1 MSYSIHAPMLGVWRP
16 SISERID
23 GRPLAQSVSELF
35 FDFPYDRL
43 PENKFLAFFMRPDC
57 MIGMLIFYLVSK
69 PLFQAIAKLIDPK
82 ADWFRASIAI
92 HNLALA
98 IFSAVVAWNS
108 WPIVVVHYMQEGLF
122 STYCDTE
129 GTLWGESGLGAW
141 AIVFYISKYYEFAD
155 TWVLVFKGKKPSFLQ
170 IYHHTGIAFTMWG
183 AVLSQ
188 SSWLLFV
195 VLLNSVIH
203 TLMYTYFL
211 IKTISPSTE
220 IKAAKNLT
228 VAQIAQFFTG
238 LGCSAGVLVM
248 GDKCDTASSRFMLGC
263 LHVYGYGLIALFMAF
278 ASKKYKKK

>member
-1 MSYSIHAPMLGVWRP
+1 MPGVWRP
-16 SISERID
+16 EISESID

-43 PENKFLAFFMRPDC
+43 PENKFLAFFLRPEC
-57 MIGMLIFYLVSK
+57 MFGMLIFYLVSK
-69 PLFQAIAKLIDPK
+69 PLFRSIAKSIDPK
-82 ADWFRASIAI
+82 AEWFRASIAV

-98 IFSAVVAWNS
+98 IFSAVVVWNS
-108 WPIVVVHYMQEGLF
+108 WPIVAAHYLEEGLF
-122 STYCDTE
+122 ATYCDTE
-129 GTLWGESGLGAW
+129 GTLWGASGFGAW

-170 IYHHTGIAFTMWG
+170 IYHHTGIGFCMWG

-188 SSWLLFV
+188 SSWLIFV

-228 VAQIAQFFTG
+228 TAQIAQFFTG

-263 LHVYGYGLIALFMAF
+263 LHVYGWGLIALFMAF
-278 ASKKYKKK
+278 ASRKYKKK